1 MGNVFG
7 TSDVQAKVS
16 ELVIELHFWAK
27 IAMNFH
33 LAVDFRIVCPI
44 VRQTSFFC
52 VTTLRKHVLARATS
66 SSSRV
71 LSHEAWRG
79 SFKIPCS
86 SVRSI
91 EVDLPT
97 NISGFAVTFR
107 HAHIYIRVSSR
118 TADAASV
125 ASFYRLARNNTE
137 QFRTRTSF
145 PAAYGVVSVLRKI
158 MTFFA

>member
-86 SVRSI
+86 SVRSKSI
-91 EVDLPT
+91 YQQIYRASQLHFGT
-97 NISGFAVTFR
+97 
-107 HAHIYIRVSSR
+107 HIFTY
-118 TADAASV
+118 A
-125 ASFYRLARNNTE
+125 LAR
-137 QFRTRTSF
+137 
-145 PAAYGVVSVLRKI
+145 VLRMQRRSRHFI
-158 MTFFA
+158 VLHETIPSSFEPAQASRLLMA